1 MIERDMACV
10 VCGYALNAIDHD
22 GRVTFEHP
30 VTPRKDGHDPQ
41 PVPAY
46 QHDGLY
52 RRCHMCSTDEPL
64 WMYRTPEIEAV
75 SVGGNFPVTQTYSTR
90 WNVCVRC
97 AQLIEQDDDVTLTRR
112 SSAAMGWRPTDPE
125 AQILA
130 GIHRTIVRSRERGR
144 VLLTVGEWSPANL
157 KAATLPKVRDRLA
170 GLFHGPVEMPPPLDS
185 TETRGLLAGGLD
197 QARLYWIDSEFTA
210 LVAEVLA
217 DLPTTAVTDRIV
229 PAGSGLLAWS
239 QPIDRRHRIAAAS
252 WAPQPTGWHV
262 VCYRS
267 LGLDLPS
274 TAMETVR
281 REVGWLVPVHAAHL
295 SREAVVNGNDLL
307 AGLVATWLIIAQQLT
322 QGEPTRVD
330 SSIRKAY
337 ARARRE
343 PPEVRLIRIK
353 APSAQSRSAET
364 TKVRTSTGRAKPDH
378 RYWVSAHERNQAYGP
393 GRSLRKKLDIDPF
406 LKGPEDAPIRAS
418 TTVRILGSTRV
429 RRAADE
435 QPPTN
440 DG

>member
-1 MIERDMACV
+1 MIERDMACA

-41 PVPAY
+41 PIPAY
-46 QHDGLY
+46 QHDDLY

-64 WMYRTPEIEAV
+64 WVYRTPEIDAV
-75 SVGGNFPVTQTYSTR
+75 SVGGTFPVTQTYSTR
-90 WNVCVRC
+90 WNACARC

-112 SSAAMGWRPTDPE
+112 SSAAMGWRPTDLE

-130 GIHRTIVRSRERGR
+130 GIHRTIVRTREPGR
-144 VLLTVGEWSPANL
+144 VLLTVGEWEPANL

-170 GLFHGPVEMPPPLDS
+170 GLFRGPVELPTPLDNR
-185 TETRGLLAGGLD
+185 ETRGLLAGGLD
-197 QARLYWIDSEFTA
+197 QARLYWIDAEFTS

-217 DLPTTAVTDRIV
+217 DLPNTAVTDRIV
-229 PAGSGLLAWS
+229 PAGSGLLTWS
-239 QPIDRRHRIAAAS
+239 NPIDRRHRIAAVS

-281 REVGWLVPVHAAHL
+281 REVGWLVPVHATHL
-295 SREAVVNGNDLL
+295 SREAVVNGDDPL
-307 AGLVATWLIIAQQLT
+307 AGLIATWLTIAQQLT
-322 QGEPTRVD
+322 QGEATRVD

-337 ARARRE
+337 ARAHRE
-343 PPEVRLIRIK
+343 LPEVRLVGIK
-353 APSAQSRSAET
+353 PASSPPRRTGPAT
-364 TKVRTSTGRAKPDH
+364 THTPGGRAKPDH
-378 RYWVSAHERNQAYGP
+378 RYWVGAHTRNQAYGP
-393 GRSLRKKLDIDPF
+393 GRSLRKEIAIDPF
-406 LKGPEDAPIRAS
+406 LKGPQDAPIKAS
-418 TTVRILGSTRV
+418 TTVRILGTTRAQ
-429 RRAADE
+429 RSEDESPPADK
-435 QPPTN
+435 
-440 DG
+440 